1 MGSAFTGKKLVIHEI
16 DRVLYLPSVLD
27 MVSHDPEFSLL
38 RQTLQLSAGGISVL
52 MRQENE
58 SFCLF
63 APTNK
68 GFYDFIDDQDSFND
82 FKGFTQ
88 YYSSTEIR
96 DIMLYHMLS

>member
-1 MGSAFTGKKLVIHEI
+1 MI
-16 DRVLYLPSVLD
+16 
-27 MVSHDPEFSLL
+27 PEFTLL

-88 YYSSTEIR
+88 YFSSTELR
-96 DIMLYHMLS
+96 DIMLYHMLSQVLRSDALATNSYSNMLTGQHMNLSQG